1 MVVARV
7 ALIYDT
13 RNKTTKR
20 NTTIRVGFFYR
31 YTNLMKKQIV
41 VLNYMIALKT
51 KKLFL
56 FTKYTQ
62 TIS

>member
-1 MVVARV
+1 MIVARV
-7 ALIYDT
+7 ALICDT

-20 NTTIRVGFFYR
+20 NTIRVGFLYR

-62 TIS
+62 RIS

>member
-7 ALIYDT
+7 ALFCDT

-31 YTNLMKKQIV
+31 YSNLMKKQIV

-51 KKLFL
+51 RKLFI
-56 FTKYTQ
+56 Y
-62 TIS
+62 